1 MLDVSTSLYSLCIR
15 ALALSSPIKC
25 FRQKTQSFPK
35 IASGTKLG
43 GLANG
48 LESKR
53 NSVQVFHKLERL
65 VATKKLKFD
74 SKMKNFIF
82 RFKSLIS
89 YVENGEKFIW

>member
-1 MLDVSTSLYSLCIR
+1 MNL
-15 ALALSSPIKC
+15 
-25 FRQKTQSFPK
+25 
-35 IASGTKLG
+35 
-43 GLANG
+43 
-48 LESKR
+48 
-53 NSVQVFHKLERL
+53 VQVFHKLERL